1 MARNLDLGGLGKV
14 LGLPLLLAGIA
25 LLVWNEY
32 HQKHVAVL
40 FDEAE
45 QSLTA
50 LNDTTRINPEYEGCM
65 LYFDATMHIG
75 DTVAE
80 PL

>member
-32 HQKHVAVL
+32 HQKHVTVL
-40 FDEAE
+40 LDEAE
-45 QSLTA
+45 QS
-50 LNDTTRINPEYEGCM
+50 
-65 LYFDATMHIG
+65 
-75 DTVAE
+75 
-80 PL
+80 